1 MSSADPKTMKEM
13 KCGVCQAS
21 GTLMFNIDVLIFY
34 FCEHGAGAV
43 SRCFQSSVTQCLVV
57 AFFSDGDGVCD
68 QQERNRRGQKNDG
81 GMTLYDSSIYVVS
94 LLLRSRHAVMG
105 FGQCVFKGL

>member
-21 GTLMFNIDVLIFY
+21 GMLIFNIDVLMFY
-34 FCEHGAGAV
+34 FCELGAGTV
-43 SRCFQSSVTQCLVV
+43 SRRFQSSVTQCLVV

-68 QQERNRRGQKNDG
+68 QQERDGRGQKNDR
-81 GMTLYDSSIYVVS
+81 GMTLYDSSTYVVS
-94 LLLRSRHAVMG
+94 LLLRCRHAVVG
-105 FGQCVFKGL
+105 FGKCEFKRL

>member
-21 GTLMFNIDVLIFY
+21 GMCSMFNIDISMFC
-34 FCEHGAGAV
+34 FCEHGAGTV
-43 SRCFQSSVTQCLVV
+43 SRRFQSSVTQCLVV

-68 QQERNRRGQKNDG
+68 QQERNRRGQKNDR
-81 GMTLYDSSIYVVS
+81 GMTLYDSSIYGVS
-94 LLLRSRHAVMG
+94 LLLRSRHAVVG
-105 FGQCVFKGL
+105 FGQCVFK